1 MTRGIGTHS
10 TSRLAPPVLRLAKA
24 GVTVK
29 FLNDR
34 KPTTTVIEVVTVN
47 SAWRINN
54 ITRAA

>member
-1 MTRGIGTHS
+1 
-10 TSRLAPPVLRLAKA
+10 VLRLAKA